1 MKERIKHVRASIRK
15 KPKVSQAEFAA
26 MLGTTRP
33 AIASYETGK
42 VVPSDTFIQLLCSKF
57 SINEHWLRTGEG
69 EMMKETEETL
79 FSSFAKR
86 YDLSVEDQAVARYL
100 LGLSSSER
108 QAILRHIRGIAD
120 AIRAAR
126 ASDPVQEEV
135 EAYRQELLAEQ
146 KAATLSASA
155 GSDGEKK
162 A

>member
-1 MKERIKHVRASIRK
+1 MAVRDQIKAFRK
-15 KPKVSQAEFAA
+15 SKKYTQVAFGDL
-26 MLGTTRP
+26 LGCGRDT
-33 AIASYETGK
+33 IANYETGR
-42 VVPSDTFIQLLCSKF
+42 VDPPEPFIQLLCSKF

-69 EMMKETEETL
+69 EMMEETEDTL
-79 FSSFAKR
+79 FAAFAKR

-155 GSDGEKK
+155 DSDGEKR